1 MTIINNSYKFIFV
14 HIPKAAGTTITNQL
28 SAYTNYCDLEIGGTL
43 FGEQIQPA
51 YKKRFNISKHSTAT
65 ELQAITGEVEW
76 SKNFTFTFARNPY
89 TRAFSTYKFLLEWK
103 GTPIGLKN
111 ELLKFKNFSEFIESD
126 FLLTRPGPDNIF
138 KPQTHWATKKG
149 KNLLNY
155 IGKLETI
162 NEDITHILHTILDRS
177 PIKKTVTPKLNSS
190 KESKLNV
197 SKKAI
202 NRINELY
209 ESDFQLF
216 EYSFL

>member
-28 SAYTNYCDLEIGGTL
+28 SAYTNYCDLEIGGTC
-43 FGEQIQPA
+43 FGEKIQPA

-65 ELQAITGEVEW
+65 ELQAITGEIEW
-76 SKNFTFTFARNPY
+76 SKNFTFAFVRNPY
-89 TRAFSTYKFLLEWK
+89 DRALSTYNFLLEWR
-103 GTPIGLKN
+103 GTPIRLKN

-162 NEDITHILHTILDRS
+162 NEDITHILHQILGR
-177 PIKKTVTPKLNSS
+177 PLPQKIAVKKLNSS
-190 KESKLNV
+190 SSSSNKISE
-197 SKKAI
+197 KAI
-202 NRINELY
+202 KKINELY
-209 ESDFQLF
+209 ETDFNTF
-216 EYSFL
+216 EYEMR